1 MSLSERNRRFAE
13 AIVYGEAPSITQAFR
28 DTRQTE
34 ATPKNVR
41 AEASRLWRSTEVQR
55 YAETLRQDLLVRGR
69 ARAAADRER
78 IVSALW
84 REAEAADRAS
94 DRIAALRTL
103 GSVGTIDLF
112 GSDRSTPDS
121 VGQSSSAAEVAASI
135 QALLA
140 DTLDDPEVGFELDVT
155 PDPQPPLR
163 DDGHPHITTHDSAQT
178 ITDSVAIP
186 PQETVSEDA
195 LDGITPEVKLVELN
209 LDASGAFDE
218 YD

>member
-1 MSLSERNRRFAE
+1 
-13 AIVYGEAPSITQAFR
+13 SIH
-28 DTRQTE
+28 
-34 ATPKNVR
+34 
-41 AEASRLWRSTEVQR
+41 
-55 YAETLRQDLLVRGR
+55 
-69 ARAAADRER
+69 
-78 IVSALW
+78 
-84 REAEAADRAS
+84 
-94 DRIAALRTL
+94 
-103 GSVGTIDLF
+103 
-112 GSDRSTPDS
+112 
-121 VGQSSSAAEVAASI
+121 
-135 QALLA
+135 ALLA

-163 DDGHPHITTHDSAQT
+163 DDDHPHITTHDSAQT